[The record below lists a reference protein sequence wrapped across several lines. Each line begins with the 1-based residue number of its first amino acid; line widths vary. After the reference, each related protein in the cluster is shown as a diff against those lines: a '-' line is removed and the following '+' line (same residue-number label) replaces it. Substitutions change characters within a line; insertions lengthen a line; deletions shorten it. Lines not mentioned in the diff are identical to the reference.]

1 MLNFPSVVKE
11 SDIVDYS
18 GTFCY
23 SREAIVDVGTQLA
36 TDTVDL
42 NFNSGTEHASTLESS
57 FGRLKKEKEECRKD
71 PGEETPETRSTT
83 ISQMFSKATK
93 AFVKDTDHD
102 GRLIPVS
109 SLNDTDKL
117 NLRSL
122 IVKTRHRCFWQE
134 PKYQSPG
141 FTLSDVLKPGE
152 PGDAPLS
159 PTVKECDF
167 VDYSGTF
174 GDKKEMNADGNVQAK
189 VADFKF
195 TLGGKWSTKQKL
207 SLGSL
212 NKEKVDVKELY
223 NYSKDRVMDMSHP
236 VIKQTRVNPRAVLG
250 VLTERIMTSLPC
262 PVTNNVRMHGNVGA
276 NASMKQSGSTQTDRD
291 VSLGIPA
298 NTVMAYSLIELFVKC
313 NGQFEL
319 CLIRN
324 NGGFE
329 KVKSNYEF
337 EEDGIMDLVCD
348 FDANSPLNR
357 NKELEKLS
365 SHFRLLSLDQTC
377 DGETPDL
384 GDLEESERET
394 VQAILDVVDQCVGKD
409 EDEIRSSLLSA
420 IHLIVSAM
428 DGMTDEGIS
437 VLGSCCSPPVLQ
449 ALQILVQHVAEGSGE
464 TLSLRD
470 AGLAVLT
477 EEEVFGRAESLFGHS
492 KVTLKREEDTL
503 RTEMKDQAG
512 HLPLVMS
519 ITVKGLASLPET
531 RSTTIMISK
540 AVKSMLKEVHFNG
553 SLIPVSSLND
563 SSGKLNL
570 LSLIVKTRPR
580 LGCFWQEPKYQS
592 RGFTL
597 SDVLKPGKLGEPE
610 DKPLNP

>member
-1 MLNFPSVVKE
+1 MLPS
-11 SDIVDYS
+11 
-18 GTFCY
+18 
-23 SREAIVDVGTQLA
+23 
-36 TDTVDL
+36 
-42 NFNSGTEHASTLESS
+42 SS
-57 FGRLKKEKEECRKD
+57 QKHD
-71 PGEETPETRSTT
+71 RSIT
-83 ISQMFSKATK
+83 ISQMFAKATK
-93 AFVKDTDHD
+93 AFVKDTDHE

-141 FTLSDVLKPGE
+141 FTLGDVLKPGE
-152 PGDAPLS
+152 PGNTPLS

-174 GDKKEMNADGNVQAK
+174 GDKKEMNADGNVESK
-189 VADFKF
+189 LADFNI
-195 TLGGKWSTKQKL
+195 TVGGKWSTKQKL

-212 NKEKVDVKELY
+212 NKEKVDVKDLH
-223 NYSKDRVMDMSHP
+223 NYSKDRVLDMSHP

-262 PVTNNVRMHGNVGA
+262 PVTNNVRKRGNAAA
-276 NASMKQSGSTQTDRD
+276 NVSVCVFLSRKASMKQSGSTQTDSD

-298 NTVMAYSLIELFVKC
+298 NTVMAYSLIELYVKC

-319 CLIRN
+319 CLICN

-329 KVKSNYEF
+329 KVWSKDEI
-337 EEDGIMDLVCD
+337 EGDGIMDLRGD
-348 FDANSPLNR
+348 FAANSHLNL

-365 SHFRLLSLDQTC
+365 GHFQLLSALPVAKRSSLLQLLKTTMEDREAVSVLESVLDQMC

-384 GDLEESERET
+384 SDLEESERET
-394 VQAILDVVDQCVGKD
+394 VQAILDLVDQCVGKD

-420 IHLIVSAM
+420 VHLIVSAM
-428 DGMTDEGIS
+428 DGMTDEGLS

-449 ALQILVQHVAEGSGE
+449 ALQILVQHVAAGSGE

-477 EEEVFGRAESLFGHS
+477 EEEVYQRTESLFGHS

-503 RTEMKDQAG
+503 RTEMKDQPG
-512 HLPLVMS
+512 YLPLVMS
-519 ITVKGLASLPET
+519 IAVKGLASL
-531 RSTTIMISK
+531 
-540 AVKSMLKEVHFNG
+540 V
-553 SLIPVSSLND
+553 
-563 SSGKLNL
+563 
-570 LSLIVKTRPR
+570 
-580 LGCFWQEPKYQS
+580 
-592 RGFTL
+592 
-597 SDVLKPGKLGEPE
+597 
-610 DKPLNP
+610 

>member
-1 MLNFPSVVKE
+1 
-11 SDIVDYS
+11 
-18 GTFCY
+18 
-23 SREAIVDVGTQLA
+23 
-36 TDTVDL
+36 
-42 NFNSGTEHASTLESS
+42 
-57 FGRLKKEKEECRKD
+57 
-71 PGEETPETRSTT
+71 
-83 ISQMFSKATK
+83 MFSKATK

-276 NASMKQSGSTQTDRD
+276 NVSAFVALSGKASMKQSGSTQTDRD

-365 SHFRLLSLDQTC
+365 SHFRLLSVLPAAKRSSLLQLLKTTMEDGEAVSVLESVLDQTC

-449 ALQILVQHVAEGSGE
+449 ALQILVQHVAAGSGE

-503 RTEMKDQAG
+503 RTEMKDLPG
-512 HLPLVMS
+512 YLPLVMS
-519 ITVKGLASLPET
+519 ITVKGLASL
-531 RSTTIMISK
+531 
-540 AVKSMLKEVHFNG
+540 V
-553 SLIPVSSLND
+553 
-563 SSGKLNL
+563 
-570 LSLIVKTRPR
+570 
-580 LGCFWQEPKYQS
+580 
-592 RGFTL
+592 
-597 SDVLKPGKLGEPE
+597 
-610 DKPLNP
+610 